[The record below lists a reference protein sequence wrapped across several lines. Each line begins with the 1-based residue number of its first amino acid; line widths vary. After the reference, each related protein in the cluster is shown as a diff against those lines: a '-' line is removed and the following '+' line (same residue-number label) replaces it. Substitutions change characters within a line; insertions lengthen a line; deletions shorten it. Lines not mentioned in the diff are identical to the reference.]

1 MAAKKI
7 ETGSCLPL
15 CKNFLTLN
23 WEELFNNPR
32 CSLSYFIFLITW
44 CWSADGKSGLQ
55 ADHFS
60 SCWCNWC
67 SMWVSI
73 VLQTKILFYLFK
85 FLNGLGPLYLAYL
98 LTPCVSSRSLRY
110 VDQLLLC
117 VLKTRLKNR
126 EGSSFVSHSSWT
138 VQWVNS
144 NVNEVFTPTLHIFE
158 ICLKTNFLKFQNWFC
173 KRAFLWFL

>member
-1 MAAKKI
+1 MLMESLDCRQTISAAAGVI
-7 ETGSCLPL
+7 DVVCGLA
-15 CKNFLTLN
+15 
-23 WEELFNNPR
+23 
-32 CSLSYFIFLITW
+32 LSYKLR
-44 CWSADGKSGLQ
+44 
-55 ADHFS
+55 
-60 SCWCNWC
+60 
-67 SMWVSI
+67 
-73 VLQTKILFYLFK
+73 LFFLFK
-85 FLNGLGPLYLAYL
+85 FLNGLGPLYLAFL

-144 NVNEVFTPTLHIFE
+144 HVNEVFTPTLHIFE

-173 KRAFLWFL
+173 KRAFLWFLWQPHTWKASVEQQSKSFNYM